1 MASLNELTDTLEAKG
16 FSVYY
21 EPAHLDDQGMPA
33 SDALYVEVK
42 HLVSKAVILE
52 EDFADEYYAEE
63 ALTGF
68 IKEIEAFEAAPTLR
82 KWIDA
87 HLEQAEAELK
97 ALKETLRL

>member
-16 FSVYY
+16 YSVYY

-42 HLVSKAVILE
+42 HLASGAIALE
-52 EDFADEYYAEE
+52 RDFVDEYYAEE

-68 IKEIEAFEAAPTLR
+68 IKGLEATNNG
-82 KWIDA
+82 
-87 HLEQAEAELK
+87 QN
-97 ALKETLRL
+97 